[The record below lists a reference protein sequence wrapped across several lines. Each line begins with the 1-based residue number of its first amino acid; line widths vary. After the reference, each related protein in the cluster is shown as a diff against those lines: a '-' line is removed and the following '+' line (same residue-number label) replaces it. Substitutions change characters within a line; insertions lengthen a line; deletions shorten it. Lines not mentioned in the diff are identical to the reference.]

1 MSNLVGMISRYFM
14 LYKSKGLGYV
24 IIYLAKSKVP
34 WQQIYTNTKEEK
46 YEQIKEIKMKLSAEK
61 LCEGLPP

>member
-1 MSNLVGMISRYFM
+1 M

-34 WQQIYTNTKEEK
+34 WQQIFTNTKEEK